1 MNHDIMPFECE
12 KAAANFICEKLDK
25 TFLNK
30 ADREYGAPNFDEGFN
45 RGFTAALV
53 VLTRF
58 ARKQI
63 KNEQTEQSELAR
75 LSEARG
81 PAYQTSVGAVDAY
94 EEIIKYCKTNS

>member
-12 KAAANFICEKLDK
+12 KAAANFICEKLGK

-30 ADREYGAPNFDEGFN
+30 ADREYGAPNFD
-45 RGFTAALV
+45 ALV

-63 KNEQTEQSELAR
+63 KSEQTEQSELAR

-81 PAYQTSVGAVDAY
+81 PAYQTSIGAVDAY